1 MKMFTLVF
9 NKSKNKWFESQR
21 NACQLTICALD
32 RLFVLRCGA
41 AAVRL
46 RSFIRHQL
54 VGQVNFVS
62 LEERAKSHEKR
73 TEELSSSE

>member
-1 MKMFTLVF
+1 
-9 NKSKNKWFESQR
+9 
-21 NACQLTICALD
+21 
-32 RLFVLRCGA
+32 
-41 AAVRL
+41 L